1 MDNYLTKFEKVR
13 ILGQRAEQI
22 ANGAPPMV
30 DITGLTDA
38 LSIAEKELQERKVP
52 FKIRRTY
59 PNGKIRDIL
68 LSEMQWEFTG

>member
-1 MDNYLTKFEKVR
+1 MDNRLTKFEKVR

-22 ANGAPPMV
+22 ANGAPSTV

-38 LSIAEKELQERKVP
+38 LTIAEKELKERMIP

-59 PNGKIRDIL
+59 PNGEVRDIP
-68 LSEMQWEFTG
+68 LSEMVWE